1 VRSTNDEAPGCTEPL
16 VVCCWHYGDCDE
28 RGDSFAMCGVAGG
41 SHFVCLRGCYVLMV
55 LIFQL
60 LPSFL
65 LSLIVGF
72 DVIYSISG
80 IVLSCRTMQLRFL
93 IHLL

>member
-1 VRSTNDEAPGCTEPL
+1 MGI
-16 VVCCWHYGDCDE
+16 
-28 RGDSFAMCGVAGG
+28 AMSGEVLLLCVMLQMAA
-41 SHFVCLRGCYVLMV
+41 HFVCLRGCYVLMV